1 MKNGKEV
8 PSAKTA
14 LAANVKRLRESM
26 GLSQEKLAEQAGFH
40 RTYVSQVERGLA
52 NITLDNLDRL
62 ADELRVAA
70 FVLIRPSGKDKGART
85 VMPEQ

>member
-1 MKNGKEV
+1 MTKRKDV
-8 PSAKTA
+8 PSAKAA
-14 LAANVKRLRESM
+14 LAANVKRLREAM

-62 ADELRVAA
+62 ADELHVAA
-70 FVLIRPSGKDKGART
+70 FVLIRHGNARDPSP
-85 VMPEQ
+85 PER